1 MYRVLMLPVVL
12 LASGS
17 VAWAQLPGPSNE
29 GPVIVTQGI
38 GTMKL
43 QADQAWVS
51 IAVEARAGKAVE
63 ARSRAATQMSA
74 VQAAIR
80 AVGLS
85 ADALKTSTFSLQP
98 QVEADDYS
106 GAKKRVR
113 EYAVRN
119 EIEVRVD
126 NLDLLSEV
134 LDAAGAVKTSDTLS
148 VSIEGLRFGIRNPA
162 SAEQDALRMAVA
174 DAMARAGAMAGGAGR
189 ALGDIVRIEEQ
200 TTVDTLGSSVVS
212 RGVRI
217 TTRSGTNSGGGQRV
231 AVDTPVEPNQIEF
244 RSFVTLTAAIR

>member
-1 MYRVLMLPVVL
+1 VLSGKTAA
-12 LASGS
+12 LAQGPPS
-17 VAWAQLPGPSNE
+17 VNGTS
-29 GPVIVTQGI
+29 VIVTQGI
-38 GTMKL
+38 GSIKL
-43 QADQAWVS
+43 RADQAWVS

-63 ARSRAATQMSA
+63 ARARAAAQMTA

-85 ADALKTSTFSLQP
+85 NDALKTSTFSLQP

-106 GAKKRVR
+106 GVKKRVK

-148 VSIEGLRFGIRNPA
+148 VSIEGLRFGLKN
-162 SAEQDALRMAVA
+162 SVTAEQDALRTAVE
-174 DAMARAGAMAGGAGR
+174 DAMARANAMARGAGR
-189 ALGDIVRIEEQ
+189 TVGDIVRIEES
-200 TTVDTLGSSVVS
+200 TLIETPNGQA
-212 RGVRI
+212 RLLRI
-217 TTRSGTNSGGGQRV
+217 TTRSGTGPQRPV
-231 AVDTPVEPNQIEF
+231 AIDTPVEPNQIEF
-244 RSFVTLTAAIR
+244 RSSVTLTAAIR